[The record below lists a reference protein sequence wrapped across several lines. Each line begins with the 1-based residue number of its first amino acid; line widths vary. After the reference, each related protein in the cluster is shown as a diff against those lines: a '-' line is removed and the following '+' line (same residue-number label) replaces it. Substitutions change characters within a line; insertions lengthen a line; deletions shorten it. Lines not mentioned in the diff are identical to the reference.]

1 MAVPFEATQNGDVK
15 IFYISACQKLY
26 VGSRRWAC
34 LINLVRRRQVK
45 FMGCWIGFWGF
56 ATVDTFSLSG
66 WSSTCTISRS
76 ASRMVVARGY
86 FGRVVE
92 DARDKTSTTLEADG
106 CNDGSCWTSLPN
118 ISWIWCR
125 ASSLGCHPLLFQTA
139 EPIIL
144 YSLLHLTPKVNKLAA
159 RRVYVSWPLG
169 LEANIQALDRDVK
182 SMKDTIPPE
191 ETAPNNLT
199 DLCFLHALLQH
210 RSRMGGESLD
220 SSWIMQASLKSKK
233 HTLETEELPS
243 MHSIEYI
250 ASLCE
255 DVLSFS
261 WPSNLWAV
269 LPEQL
274 AAQLDDSLGWNSLQG
289 AMQEALQRHERKRRR
304 RSSHSSRS
312 TTDKRLHSLLWCSKA
327 VANSVL
333 EIPAL
338 PMTRLAIMDLRFT
351 CQSAGGVWGASFHKF
366 NG

>member
-1 MAVPFEATQNGDVK
+1 MMDLAGQVSRTSAGSDVGPAV
-15 IFYISACQKLY
+15 
-26 VGSRRWAC
+26 
-34 LINLVRRRQVK
+34 LVAIHYSFRPQ
-45 FMGCWIGFWGF
+45 
-56 ATVDTFSLSG
+56 SP
-66 WSSTCTISRS
+66 SS
-76 ASRMVVARGY
+76 
-86 FGRVVE
+86 F
-92 DARDKTSTTLEADG
+92 
-106 CNDGSCWTSLPN
+106 
-118 ISWIWCR
+118 
-125 ASSLGCHPLLFQTA
+125 
-139 EPIIL
+139 

-220 SSWIMQASLKSKK
+220 SSWMMQASLKSKK
-233 HTLETEELPS
+233 SHTLETEEHSL
-243 MHSIEYI
+243 SIEYI

-255 DVLSFS
+255 DVLSHS

-274 AAQLDDSLGWNSLQG
+274 AAQLDDSLCWNSLQG
-289 AMQEALQRHERKRRR
+289 AMQEALERHERKRGRR
-304 RSSHSSRS
+304 RSSQSRS

-338 PMTRLAIMDLRFT
+338 PNDAVAIYGSKVHLPECRW
-351 CQSAGGVWGASFHKF
+351 GWGASFHKF

>member
-1 MAVPFEATQNGDVK
+1 MLE
-15 IFYISACQKLY
+15 
-26 VGSRRWAC
+26 
-34 LINLVRRRQVK
+34 
-45 FMGCWIGFWGF
+45 
-56 ATVDTFSLSG
+56 DTLDESL
-66 WSSTCTISRS
+66 
-76 ASRMVVARGY
+76 
-86 FGRVVE
+86 
-92 DARDKTSTTLEADG
+92 KTLETRHPQLLKRMDAMMDLAG
-106 CNDGSCWTSLPN
+106 QVSRTSAGSDVGPAVLVAIHYSFRPQ
-118 ISWIWCR
+118 SP
-125 ASSLGCHPLLFQTA
+125 SSF
-139 EPIIL
+139 

-220 SSWIMQASLKSKK
+220 SSWMMQASLKSKK
-233 HTLETEELPS
+233 SHTLETEEHE
-243 MHSIEYI
+243 HSIEYI

-255 DVLSFS
+255 DVLCHS
-261 WPSNLWAV
+261 WPSNLWSV

-274 AAQLDDSLGWNSLQG
+274 AAQLDDSLCWNSLQG
-289 AMQEALQRHERKRRR
+289 TMQEALQRHERKRRR
-304 RSSHSSRS
+304 RSSQSRS
-312 TTDKRLHSLLWCSKA
+312 TTDKRLHSLLWCSKD

-338 PMTRLAIMDLRFT
+338 PNDAVAIYGSKVRLPECR
-351 CQSAGGVWGASFHKF
+351 WGWWASFHKF

>member
-1 MAVPFEATQNGDVK
+1 MMDLAGQVSRTSAGSDVGPAV
-15 IFYISACQKLY
+15 
-26 VGSRRWAC
+26 
-34 LINLVRRRQVK
+34 LVAIHYSFRPQ
-45 FMGCWIGFWGF
+45 
-56 ATVDTFSLSG
+56 SP
-66 WSSTCTISRS
+66 SS
-76 ASRMVVARGY
+76 
-86 FGRVVE
+86 F
-92 DARDKTSTTLEADG
+92 
-106 CNDGSCWTSLPN
+106 
-118 ISWIWCR
+118 
-125 ASSLGCHPLLFQTA
+125 
-139 EPIIL
+139 
-144 YSLLHLTPKVNKLAA
+144 YSLLHLSPKVNKLAA

-182 SMKDTIPPE
+182 SMKDTMPPE

-233 HTLETEELPS
+233 HTLETEE
-243 MHSIEYI
+243 HIASIEYI

-255 DVLSFS
+255 DVLSHS

-304 RSSHSSRS
+304 RSSQSRS

-327 VANSVL
+327 VSNSVWKSRAANDAVA
-333 EIPAL
+333 IYGSKVHL
-338 PMTRLAIMDLRFT
+338 PECRW
-351 CQSAGGVWGASFHKF
+351 GWGASFHKF